1 MPQNWI
7 VELVEDPDTKDLL
20 LPFPEDVLKLMDW
33 EEGTVLCWKITVDNS
48 IILTKKNNDDDDDD
62 DEDSHPQ

>member
-7 VELVEDPDTKDLL
+7 VELQEDPDTKDLL

-33 EEGTVLCWKITVDNS
+33 EEGTVVCWEITTNGLS
-48 IILTKKNNDDDDDD
+48 LKKMEKKDDA
-62 DEDSHPQ
+62 E

>member
-7 VELVEDPDTKDLL
+7 VELVEDPETKDLL

-33 EEGTVLCWKITVDNS
+33 EEGTVLCWEITTDNKIV
-48 IILTKKNNDDDDDD
+48 LKKKID
-62 DEDSHPQ
+62 DEDRDEDNGL

>member
-7 VELVEDPDTKDLL
+7 VELIEDPETKDLL

-33 EEGTVLCWKITVDNS
+33 EEGTVVCWEITTNGLS
-48 IILTKKNNDDDDDD
+48 LKKMEKKDDA
-62 DEDSHPQ
+62 E

>member
-7 VELVEDPDTKDLL
+7 VELQEDPETKDLL

-33 EEGTVLCWKITVDNS
+33 EEGTVVCWEITTNGLS
-48 IILTKKNNDDDDDD
+48 LKKMEKKDDV
-62 DEDSHPQ
+62 E

>member
-7 VELVEDPDTKDLL
+7 VELIEDPDTKDLL

-33 EEGTVLCWKITVDNS
+33 EEGTVVCWEITTNGLS
-48 IILTKKNNDDDDDD
+48 LKKM
-62 DEDSHPQ
+62 EKKDSVE

>member
-7 VELVEDPDTKDLL
+7 VELIEDPETKDLL

-33 EEGTVLCWKITVDNS
+33 EEGTVVCWEITTNGLS
-48 IILTKKNNDDDDDD
+48 LKKMVKKDDV
-62 DEDSHPQ
+62 E

>member
-7 VELVEDPDTKDLL
+7 VELVEDPETKDLL

-33 EEGTVLCWKITVDNS
+33 EEGTVVCWEITTNGLS
-48 IILTKKNNDDDDDD
+48 LKKMEKKDDA
-62 DEDSHPQ
+62 E

>member
-7 VELVEDPDTKDLL
+7 VELQEDPETKDLL

-33 EEGTVLCWKITVDNS
+33 EEGTVVCWEITTNGLS
-48 IILTKKNNDDDDDD
+48 LKKMEKKDDA
-62 DEDSHPQ
+62 E

>member
-7 VELVEDPDTKDLL
+7 VELIEDPDTKDLL

-33 EEGTVLCWKITVDNS
+33 EEGTVVCWEITTNGLS
-48 IILTKKNNDDDDDD
+48 LKKMEKKDDA
-62 DEDSHPQ
+62 E